1 MNKNNT
7 LEQLENAKRAHMKWV
22 NRANSMIDGGFRV
35 RDPHPLASTAC
46 KFGLWFNSE
55 GVNLFNTLQIEGI
68 ETIHS
73 IHDQLHKKYFAI
85 YEIYFGS
92 AVGIVYDSKVTL
104 EKRTISKETKEIA
117 KQYFVELKSLS
128 YTMVEELEKL
138 EKHIHSLS

>member
-1 MNKNNT
+1 MNKKKT
-7 LEQLENAKRAHMKWV
+7 LEQLENARRAHIKWL
-22 NRANSMIDGGFRV
+22 NRAKSMIDGGFRV

-55 GVNLFNTLQIEGI
+55 GVNLFNSLQIEGI
-68 ETIHS
+68 ETIHRV
-73 IHDQLHKKYFAI
+73 HDQLHDKYVAI

-92 AVGIVYDSKVTL
+92 AKGIVYDSKVTL
-104 EKRTISKETKEIA
+104 EKRTISKETEETA

-128 YTMVEELEKL
+128 YTMLEELERL